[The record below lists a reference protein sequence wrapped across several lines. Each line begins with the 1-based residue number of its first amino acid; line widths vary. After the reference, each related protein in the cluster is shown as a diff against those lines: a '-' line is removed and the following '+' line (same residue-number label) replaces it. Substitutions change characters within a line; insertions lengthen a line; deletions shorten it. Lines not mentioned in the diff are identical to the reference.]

1 MNDTPEQNLRLL
13 EAILFASAEPLSQ
26 KALVNRL
33 PEDADIGALLEKLK
47 DDYAGRGIHLV
58 QAGGSWAF
66 RTAGDLRPLLDRE
79 IEVARKLGRAT
90 VETMAII
97 AYHQPITR
105 AEIEEVRGV
114 SLSKGTLDILFEQGW
129 VHPRGRRKTPGRP
142 VTWGTT
148 DAFLDHFGLETIKDL
163 SGMDELKAAGLLDTR
178 PAIDVYRV
186 TGDLVA
192 SADGEDT
199 EQVEEQEEDGIL
211 PEASHMQDPEENNDD
226 VPLDPNGE

>member
-1 MNDTPEQNLRLL
+1 MNDIPELNLRLL
-13 EAILFASAEPLSQ
+13 EAILFASSEPLSQ
-26 KALVNRL
+26 KSLAYRL
-33 PEDADIGALLEKLK
+33 PEEADVGALLEQLK
-47 DDYAGRGIHLV
+47 SDYANRGIHLV

-66 RTAGDLRPLLDRE
+66 RTADDLRPVLDRE

-90 VETMAII
+90 VETLAII
-97 AYHQPITR
+97 AYHQPVTR

-163 SGMDELKAAGLLDTR
+163 PGMDELKAAGLLDTR
-178 PAIDVYRV
+178 PAIDAYRV
-186 TGDLVA
+186 KGDLVDA
-192 SADGEDT
+192 ADQEDT
-199 EQVEEQEEDGIL
+199 DNGQEESIL
-211 PEASHMQDPEENNDD
+211 PEASHLIDPEENFDD
-226 VPLDPNGE
+226 KPLDPNDD